1 MTLFSQLKS
10 AAKLLTAAVLSL
22 CVVATAH
29 AKSPTLD
36 RVLKD
41 GVLRVGMSGSQ
52 PPFTVLDRSG
62 NLIGYDVDLAKSLA
76 SAMDVKIELVQ
87 KPFGQ
92 LNKALLKGDIDVVL
106 SGMSITPERSKSVS
120 FVGPIMLSGKSVLT
134 TQAAMDKLKGKS
146 MDSKDSK
153 DNNIATLSNSTSED
167 FVKKHMPHA
176 SLQTVSDYDQAVA
189 LLLAGKTDSIIADKP
204 ILTLTRLRNPNSG
217 LLIMNKPLKIEAIGM
232 AIPANDPQFQ
242 NLMETYMS
250 TLEKTGLL
258 NELRAKWFENGSWVA
273 ALP

>member
-1 MTLFSQLKS
+1 MTLFTHLKN
-10 AAKLLTAAVLSL
+10 AAKIFTAAVLSL
-22 CVVATAH
+22 CLVATAQ

-62 NLIGYDVDLAKSLA
+62 TLIGYDVDLANSLA
-76 SAMDVKIELVQ
+76 AAMDVKVEFVQ

-134 TQAAMDKLKGKS
+134 TQKAMDKLKGKN
-146 MDSKDSK
+146 MNSKG
-153 DNNIATLSNSTSED
+153 NNIVTLSNSTSED
-167 FVKKHMPHA
+167 FVQKHMSQA
-176 SLQTVSDYDQAVA
+176 TLQTVSDYDQAVA
-189 LLLAGKTDSIIADKP
+189 LLLADKADSIIADKP
-204 ILTLTRLRNPNSG
+204 ILTLTQLRNPNAG
-217 LLIMNKPLKIEAIGM
+217 LLMMKKPLKVEAIGM

-242 NLMETYMS
+242 NLMQTYMS

-258 NELRAKWFENGSWVA
+258 GELRSKWFENGSWVV

>member
-1 MTLFSQLKS
+1 MALFAQFKD
-10 AAKLLTAAVLSL
+10 AAKLLAAATLSL
-22 CVVATAH
+22 CLATTVQ

-36 RVLKD
+36 RVLND
-41 GVLRVGMSGSQ
+41 GVLRVGMSGNQ
-52 PPFTVLDRSG
+52 PPFTVLDRSN

-76 SAMDVKIELVQ
+76 SAMDVKVEFVQ

-92 LNKALLKGDIDVVL
+92 LNKALIKGDVDVVL

-120 FVGPIMLSGKSVLT
+120 FIGPIMLSGKSVLT
-134 TQAAMDKLKGKS
+134 TQKAMDKLKGKS
-146 MDSKDSK
+146 MDSKG
-153 DNNIATLSNSTSED
+153 NNIVTLSNSTSED
-167 FVKKHMPHA
+167 FVQKHMPHA
-176 SLQTVSDYDQAVA
+176 SLQTVSNYDQAVE

-204 ILTLTRLRNPNSG
+204 ILTLTRLRNPNAG
-217 LLIMNKPLKIEAIGM
+217 LLMMKKPLKVEAIGM

-258 NELRAKWFENGSWVA
+258 KELRAKWFENGSWVV